1 MNNELISII
10 IPVYNAEKYLR
21 QCLDSIINQTYTNFE
36 VLLVNDGSTDSS
48 GMICQEY
55 VENDSRF
62 RYFEKENGGASS
74 ARNLGLER
82 SGGAYITFIDSD
94 DWVTPEYLE
103 VLYTTLKEND
113 VDISISS
120 FKLFEPDGI
129 HYILFSSGSY
139 SSECWKKT

>member
-10 IPVYNAEKYLR
+10 VPIYNTEKYLR

-62 RYFEKENGGASS
+62 RYFEKENGGVSS
-74 ARNLGLER
+74 ARNLGLEC

-94 DWVTPEYLE
+94 DWVESNHLE
-103 VLYTTLKEND
+103 ALLKGIKENNT
-113 VDISISS
+113 DIAVSKHKS
-120 FKLFEPDGI
+120 FN
-129 HYILFSSGSY
+129 HIL
-139 SSECWKKT
+139 T

>member
-1 MNNELISII
+1 MRNEIKMNNELISII
-10 IPVYNAEKYLR
+10 VPIYNTEKYLR

-62 RYFEKENGGASS
+62 RYFEKENGGVSS

-82 SGGAYITFIDSD
+82 SGG
-94 DWVTPEYLE
+94 
-103 VLYTTLKEND
+103 
-113 VDISISS
+113 
-120 FKLFEPDGI
+120 GI
-129 HYILFSSGSY
+129 HYFY
-139 SSECWKKT
+139 

>member
-10 IPVYNAEKYLR
+10 IPVYSAEKYLR

-82 SGGAYITFIDSD
+82 SGGRTLLLLIRTIGLPLSIWKFFI
-94 DWVTPEYLE
+94 L
-103 VLYTTLKEND
+103 L
-113 VDISISS
+113 
-120 FKLFEPDGI
+120 
-129 HYILFSSGSY
+129 
-139 SSECWKKT
+139 